1 MGWLDD
7 LKEEKESLR
16 KGREEKAGISQEVK
30 TGNKLEKVLAE
41 LPVGD
46 LLEEMNEELLDGK
59 GEVEVSGDLNELA
72 AALVAGEEVELFSLS
87 WSDSEAEAEEEEES
101 GWQISLWA
109 GLDEDG
115 ELYLAVEGEERIEI
129 EPVLEELQEALKGA
143 FRDPAQW

>member
-16 KGREEKAGISQEVK
+16 KGREEKAGISQEVR
-30 TGNKLEKVLAE
+30 TRNRLEKVLAE
-41 LPVGD
+41 LPVKE

-87 WSDSEAEAEEEEES
+87 WSDSEAEEEES

-129 EPVLEELQEALKGA
+129 EPVLEELQEALKDA